1 MEANIIDILK
11 KIKRV
16 DTDPAM
22 YYRIMDR
29 IGQRTRAIVP
39 LYQVGIVAFF
49 ILGLFVCEAIMINK
63 QKSLQ
68 SEQHGLEKIFV
79 QNNNNL
85 YHE

>member
-1 MEANIIDILK
+1 MEASNIDILK

-16 DTDPAM
+16 DADPAI
-22 YYRIMDR
+22 YDRIMFR

-39 LYQVGIVAFF
+39 IYQVGIAAVL
-49 ILGLFVCEAIMINK
+49 ILGLFMCEAIMIFK